1 MSGLFDPPAPLA
13 ARMRPRSLEE
23 MVGQADLLAPGKAL
37 GDAIRR
43 GDAGSMI
50 LWGPPGSGKTTLGHL
65 IARHTARHFV
75 PFSAVTDGVA
85 RVREVVKEAEERRRL
100 GQGTLLFCDEIH
112 RFNKSQQDA
121 FRPHMESGIL
131 TLVGA
136 TPENPSFALN
146 GALLSRARVWVLAPL
161 AVDQLVDLLR
171 TALADRDRGL
181 GDLELTADDEALR
194 WLAVE
199 SDGDARRALTGLEAA
214 AGHGGRGGRL
224 DLDTV
229 RAARAHRPATHDR
242 AGEAHFTL
250 LSAYHKSLRGS
261 DPEGALYWMARL
273 IEGGEDPL
281 VILRRATAMAAEDV
295 GLADPNALLLAVA
308 AREAWRHLGP
318 PEGYLPL
325 TELTIYLAGAPKS
338 NSVVRA
344 LHAALDAARATPAA
358 PVPLHLRNAP
368 TALMASLGYGEGY
381 QYPHDCPG
389 GVANQSHLPEGVSP
403 GTVYVPGD
411 RGFERKIAERLAW
424 WRARTTTHPAETG
437 EEPGARI
444 ETTDPKGRGIQSE
457 S

>member
-13 ARMRPRSLEE
+13 ARMRPRTLEE
-23 MVGQADLLAPGKAL
+23 MVGQADLLGPGKAL
-37 GDAIRR
+37 GDSIRR

-85 RVREVVKEAEERRRL
+85 RVREVVKEAEERRGL

-121 FRPHMESGIL
+121 FLPHMESGLL

-136 TPENPSFALN
+136 TTENPSFALN

-171 TALADRDRGL
+171 AALADRDRGL
-181 GDLELTADDEALR
+181 GDQELTAADDALHH
-194 WLAVE
+194 LAVE

-214 AGHGGRGGRL
+214 AGHVGRGGHL

-229 RAARAHRPATHDR
+229 LAARAHRPARHDR
-242 AGEAHFTL
+242 AGEGHFNL

-261 DPEGALYWMARL
+261 DPDGALYWMARL

-281 VILRRATAMAAEDV
+281 VILRRATAMAAEDI

-308 AREAWRHLGP
+308 AREAWQHLGP

-325 TELTIYLAGAPKS
+325 AELTIYLAGAPKS

-344 LHAALDAARATPAA
+344 LNAARDAARATPAA
-358 PVPLHLRNAP
+358 EVPLHLRNAP
-368 TALMASLGYGEGY
+368 TALMASLGYGVGY
-381 QYPHDCPG
+381 QYPHDSPG
-389 GVANQSHLPEGVSP
+389 GVADQSHLPEEVSSP
-403 GTVYVPGD
+403 LYVPGD
-411 RGFERKIAERLAW
+411 RGFERKIAERLAS
-424 WRARTTTHPAETG
+424 WRGRSTTHTD
-437 EEPGARI
+437 EEADERGRRVDTTEPKARG
-444 ETTDPKGRGIQSE
+444 TPSE

>member
-13 ARMRPRSLEE
+13 ARMRPRTLEE
-23 MVGQADLLAPGKAL
+23 MVGQAELLGPGKAL
-37 GDAIRR
+37 GDSIRR

-50 LWGPPGSGKTTLGHL
+50 LWGPPGSGKTTLGYL
-65 IARHTARHFV
+65 IARHTSRHFV

-85 RVREVVKEAEERRRL
+85 RVREVVKDAEERRRL

-121 FRPHMESGIL
+121 FLPHVESGLL

-136 TPENPSFALN
+136 TTENPSFALN

-161 AVDQLVDLLR
+161 GVDPLVDLLR
-171 TALADRDRGL
+171 TALSDRDRGL
-181 GDLELTADDEALR
+181 GGLDLTAEEEALR

-199 SDGDARRALTGLEAA
+199 SDGDARRVLTGLEAVA
-214 AGHGGRGGRL
+214 AQVGPGGHL
-224 DLDTV
+224 DLDAV
-229 RAARAHRPATHDR
+229 RAARAHRPGRHDR
-242 AGEAHFTL
+242 AGEGHFNL

-261 DPEGALYWMARL
+261 DPDGALYWMARL

-308 AREAWRHLGP
+308 AREAWQHLGP

-325 TELTIYLAGAPKS
+325 AELTIYLAGAPKS

-344 LHAALDAARATPAA
+344 LHAARDAARATPAA
-358 PVPLHLRNAP
+358 EVPLHLRNAP
-368 TALMASLGYGEGY
+368 TALMASLGYGRDY
-381 QYPHDCPG
+381 QYPHDLPG
-389 GVANQSHLPEGVSP
+389 GVANQSHLPEEVSP
-403 GTVYVPGD
+403 PLYVPGD
-411 RGFERKIAERLAW
+411 RGLERKIAERLAA
-424 WRARTTTHPAETG
+424 WRGRNATHSAGAGEETG
-437 EEPGARI
+437 DRLG
-444 ETTDPKGRGIQSE
+444 TDGKGDPSE
-457 S
+457 I